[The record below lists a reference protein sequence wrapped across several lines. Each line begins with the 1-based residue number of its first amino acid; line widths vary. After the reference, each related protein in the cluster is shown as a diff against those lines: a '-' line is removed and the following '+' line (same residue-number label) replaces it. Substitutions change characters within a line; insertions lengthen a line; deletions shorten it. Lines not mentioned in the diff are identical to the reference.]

1 MWQLLRLAVRAAHA
15 AAMAASGS
23 ADDGLSAHVSDI
35 SNSPAFSALD
45 ELTAAGKL
53 TVAQAQLY
61 KSKYSK
67 LHEVVLKTYENEKNL
82 LKKAKQLNTDLGAE
96 RAKLEKA
103 AARAQEDNEAIA
115 TLRAE
120 MSKGESELAMREER
134 ELLLQ
139 QEVHELASSKTELA
153 ADVQTTQRRQAA
165 ELQPQI
171 DALEAAVDEART
183 ELGKHKAN
191 LAKLTKERDEGAER
205 AQLLRQE
212 KSDVE
217 TQKMQ
222 LNAQMVKVKSE
233 PEKNK
238 KAADVVMV
246 AAQSLESEAAKL
258 VDQLGFLDSELASQ
272 SKKRKEIEEERMG
285 LAMAVRLRP
294 PARPPAA
301 RAAPCAHTRTP
312 SPRHRWS
319 ATARRSS
326 RRSASPT
333 RSERTSSW
341 RRRRRWAQFCAT
353 LRNSAQFSDALP
365 SPPHR
370 QTPWRSAC
378 RSSSR

>member
-1 MWQLLRLAVRAAHA
+1 
-15 AAMAASGS
+15 MAASGS

-294 PARPPAA
+294 PSAARPPAAA

-312 SPRHRWS
+312 SPHTIGGAPPLGDR
-319 ATARRSS
+319 AEGA
-326 RRSASPT
+326 
-333 RSERTSSW
+333 
-341 RRRRRWAQFCAT
+341 RRRR
-353 LRNSAQFSDALP
+353 DP
-365 SPPHR
+365 KEH
-370 QTPWRSAC
+370 
-378 RSSSR
+378 

>member
-1 MWQLLRLAVRAAHA
+1 
-15 AAMAASGS
+15 MAASGS

-294 PARPPAA
+294 PAVRPPTPAPPLA
-301 RAAPCAHTRTP
+301 LTHARPRRAAPQVE
-312 SPRHRWS
+312 RHRS
-319 ATARRSS
+319 AIEQK
-326 RRSASPT
+326 
-333 RSERTSSW
+333 ERVADEIRKNIELAKEETV
-341 RRRRRWAQFCAT
+341 RAIR
-353 LRNSAQFSDALP
+353 RNSAQFLAQFSDAVP

-370 QTPWRSAC
+370 RTRSRSAC

>member
-1 MWQLLRLAVRAAHA
+1 
-15 AAMAASGS
+15 MAASGS

-294 PARPPAA
+294 PARPPALA
-301 RAAPCAHTRTP
+301 ALAAPCAHPQP
-312 SPRHRWS
+312 SPHRRWS

-333 RSERTSSW
+333 RSERTSNW
-341 RRRRRWAQFCAT
+341 RRRRRCAQFCAICAI
-353 LRNSAQFSDALP
+353 LRNSLTP
-365 SPPHR
+365 CPPLRR
-370 QTPWRSAC
+370 QTRWRSAC

>member
-1 MWQLLRLAVRAAHA
+1 
-15 AAMAASGS
+15 MAASGS

-205 AQLLRQE
+205 RSCCGIEERRRDAEDAAQRADGGE
-212 KSDVE
+212 
-217 TQKMQ
+217 
-222 LNAQMVKVKSE
+222 SE

-238 KAADVVMV
+238 KAADVVMS
-246 AAQSLESEAAKL
+246 AESRVGGGET

-272 SKKRKEIEEERMG
+272 SKRKDRGQRMG
-285 LAMAVRLRP
+285 LAMAVRLRRSHP
-294 PARPPAA
+294 PARPPPPLALTPA
-301 RAAPCAHTRTP
+301 RPRRAAGGAPPLGDRAEG
-312 SPRHRWS
+312 
-319 ATARRSS
+319 ARR
-326 RRSASPT
+326 RRD
-333 RSERTSSW
+333 RRILSW
-341 RRRRRWAQFCAT
+341 RRRRR
-353 LRNSAQFSDALP
+353 
-365 SPPHR
+365 
-370 QTPWRSAC
+370 
-378 RSSSR
+378 

>member
-1 MWQLLRLAVRAAHA
+1 
-15 AAMAASGS
+15 MAASGS

-285 LAMAVRLRP
+285 LAMAVRARP
-294 PARPPAA
+294 PSAARPPTPAPPLALIPARPR
-301 RAAPCAHTRTP
+301 RAAPQVE
-312 SPRHRWS
+312 RHRS
-319 ATARRSS
+319 AIEQK
-326 RRSASPT
+326 
-333 RSERTSSW
+333 ERVADEIRKNIELAKEETVG
-341 RRRRRWAQFCAT
+341 AI
-353 LRNSAQFSDALP
+353 LRNSAQFLAQFSDALCLP
-365 SPPHR
+365 LRR

>member
-1 MWQLLRLAVRAAHA
+1 
-15 AAMAASGS
+15 
-23 ADDGLSAHVSDI
+23 
-35 SNSPAFSALD
+35 
-45 ELTAAGKL
+45 
-53 TVAQAQLY
+53 
-61 KSKYSK
+61 
-67 LHEVVLKTYENEKNL
+67 
-82 LKKAKQLNTDLGAE
+82 
-96 RAKLEKA
+96 
-103 AARAQEDNEAIA
+103 
-115 TLRAE
+115 
-120 MSKGESELAMREER
+120 MREER

-272 SKKRKEIEEERMG
+272 SKKREERIRSRWRC
-285 LAMAVRLRP
+285 APARPRP
-294 PARPPAA
+294 PARRRPRRPLRSFPHAL
-301 RAAPCAHTRTP
+301 AAPHT
-312 SPRHRWS
+312 RWS

-341 RRRRRWAQFCAT
+341 RRRRRCAQFGAFGAI
-353 LRNSAQFSDALP
+353 LGAIL
-365 SPPHR
+365 
-370 QTPWRSAC
+370 
-378 RSSSR
+378 